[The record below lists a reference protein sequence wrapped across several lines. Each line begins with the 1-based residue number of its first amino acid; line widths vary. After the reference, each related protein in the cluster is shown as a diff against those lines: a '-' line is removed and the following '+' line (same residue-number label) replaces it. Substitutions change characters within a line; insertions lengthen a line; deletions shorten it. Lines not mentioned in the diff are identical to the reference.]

1 MANTEWSKQE
11 RLEAE
16 NAFLREENALL
27 CRRLSRYEQ
36 WVADLQAGMYIN
48 CVYCGHRYGPDDEVP
63 ASMADV
69 LKAHI
74 EVCPEH
80 PLSKAMARI
89 AELEKD
95 QADRV

>member
-1 MANTEWSKQE
+1 MADTEWSRLE

-16 NAFLREENALL
+16 NGLLRDENVRL
-27 CRRLSRYEQ
+27 CQRLRRYEE
-36 WVADLQAGMYIN
+36 WVQDLQSGMYIN
-48 CVYCGHRYGPDDEVP
+48 CVYCGHRYGPDNEVP
-63 ASMADV
+63 AAMADV

-89 AELEKD
+89 AELEAAQGK
-95 QADRV
+95 